1 MSDLLEVHT
10 TFAKIIDATEICRK
24 LVDEKLAACA
34 QMIPGV
40 TSIYSWDGRTR
51 RDSELLVLIKTTRQA
66 WPALRDRLKE
76 LHPFD
81 EPEII
86 ALPVEDS
93 SQSYAEWVTGY
104 TSGHS
109 STGPKPGPGSG
120 SDKGGEDDG
129 FW

>member
-1 MSDLLEVHT
+1 MSELLEVHT

-24 LVDEKLAACA
+24 LVDERLAACA

-40 TSIYSWDGRTR
+40 TSIYYWDGRTR
-51 RDSELLVLIKTTRQA
+51 RDSELLVLIKTTKQA

-86 ALPVEDS
+86 AVPVEDA
-93 SQSYAEWVTGY
+93 SQSYADWVSGY
-104 TSGHS
+104 ISGRAS
-109 STGPKPGPGSG
+109 APESPSEAAERK
-120 SDKGGEDDG
+120 DEEG

>member
-1 MSDLLEVHT
+1 MPELIEVHT

-40 TSIYSWDGRTR
+40 TSIYYWDGRTR
-51 RDSELLVLIKTTRQA
+51 RDSELLVLIKTTKDA

-86 ALPVEDS
+86 AVPVTDS
-93 SQSYAEWVTGY
+93 SASYAQWVADY
-104 TSGHS
+104 ISGRTKIGRAHV
-109 STGPKPGPGSG
+109 
-120 SDKGGEDDG
+120 
-129 FW
+129 

>member
-40 TSIYSWDGRTR
+40 TSIYYWDGRTR

-86 ALPVEDS
+86 AVSVEDS
-93 SQSYAEWVTGY
+93 SQSYADWVTGY
-104 TSGHS
+104 ISGRT
-109 STGPKPGPGSG
+109 STGSPAKQPGETAKE
-120 SDKGGEDDG
+120 DDDG

>member
-1 MSDLLEVHT
+1 MSELLEVHT

-34 QMIPGV
+34 QMIPDV
-40 TSIYSWDGRTR
+40 TSIYYWDGRTR
-51 RDSELLVLIKTTRQA
+51 RDSELLVLIKTTKQA

-86 ALPVEDS
+86 AVPVAEA
-93 SQSYAEWVTGY
+93 SQSYADWVSGY
-104 TSGHS
+104 V
-109 STGPKPGPGSG
+109 
-120 SDKGGEDDG
+120 GGKISPPETPAEAAERKDEEG

>member
-1 MSDLLEVHT
+1 MPELIEVHT

-40 TSIYSWDGRTR
+40 TSIYYWDGRTR
-51 RDSELLVLIKTTRQA
+51 RDSELLVLIKTTKDA

-86 ALPVEDS
+86 AVPVTDS
-93 SQSYAEWVTGY
+93 SASYAQWVADY
-104 TSGHS
+104 ISGRTRQAETPS
-109 STGPKPGPGSG
+109 EAAERK
-120 SDKGGEDDG
+120 DEEG